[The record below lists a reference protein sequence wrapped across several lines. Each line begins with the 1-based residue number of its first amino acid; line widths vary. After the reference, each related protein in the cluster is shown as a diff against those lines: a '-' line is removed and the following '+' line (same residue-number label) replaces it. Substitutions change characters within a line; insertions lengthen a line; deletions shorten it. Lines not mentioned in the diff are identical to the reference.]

1 MIKHT
6 LFLKWWLF
14 MASIIALSTYLI
26 ANNGLKVLW
35 EHDSTKLSFLLLIL
49 FIQMSA
55 WCGYK
60 TWRLSRFLDRDE
72 TEKYLVEK
80 IEGLMEAGW
89 FASDLCLSIG
99 MVGTVIGF
107 ITMMSGFGKIDVAN
121 MTTVQDMIKSLGA
134 GMSTALYTTLVGLV
148 CSALLKIQYFNL
160 SQAIDKAR
168 K

>member
-1 MIKHT
+1 MVKHT

-14 MASIIALSTYLI
+14 MSAVTAGFTYLI
-26 ANNGLKVLW
+26 AEGGLRTLW
-35 EHDSTKLSFLLLIL
+35 EQDFTKLSFLLLLI
-49 FIQMSA
+49 FIHMSA

-60 TWRLSRFLDRDE
+60 TWRLSRFLDSDE

-80 IEGLMEAGW
+80 IEKLMEAGW

-99 MVGTVIGF
+99 MVGTVVGF
-107 ITMMSGFGKIDVAN
+107 IAMMSGFGKIDVSD
-121 MTTVQDMIKSLGA
+121 MTTVQDMIKSLGS

-160 SQAIDKAR
+160 SQAIDRVR